1 VTVSNL
7 EPPLSNPSI
16 EPRRITTEELQ
27 LFRSPDNLHGKQFIL
42 SPGTGESGMYEVIGY
57 SKKRDET
64 IQYQVLFDDCAD
76 PITVNADEMMAM
88 LEDSII
94 FLPA

>member
-1 VTVSNL
+1 
-7 EPPLSNPSI
+7 
-16 EPRRITTEELQ
+16 
-27 LFRSPDNLHGKQFIL
+27 
-42 SPGTGESGMYEVIGY
+42 MYEVIGY

-64 IQYQVLFDDCAD
+64 IQYQVLFDDCVD
-76 PITVNADEMMAM
+76 PITVNSDEMMAM